1 MKRIL
6 MVTFMFLLTVCLV
19 GCKSDKISTISYES
33 FKEKVDKKESLILF
47 FGESETME
55 TTLNN
60 VLNNHDLEAYKIKT
74 KNLTDDEINELKLI
88 IDYEDPSICFI
99 IKGDNPSKL
108 TNITDEYVTETKIE
122 NVLKDLEFI
131 K

>member
-6 MVTFMFLLTVCLV
+6 MVTFMLLLTVCLV

>member
-6 MVTFMFLLTVCLV
+6 MVTFMLLLTVCLV

-55 TTLNN
+55 TILNN

-99 IKGDNPSKL
+99 VKGDNPSKL